1 VFKDLEGAIYQKLR
15 ETPTDGEYIALLKAF
30 QHTFSPFIIVDARKM
45 AGRIADML
53 EMAAKEQRGR
63 ESGHK
68 GFEEGL

>member
-1 VFKDLEGAIYQKLR
+1 VLKDLESAIYQKLR
-15 ETPTDGEYIALLKAF
+15 EIPIDGEYMGLMRAF
-30 QHTFSPFIIVDARKM
+30 QHTFSPFVIVDARKM